1 MCKTSLSVIHR
12 QLNRKTQL
20 KIIFKLKEYSYE
32 DPKCITGLTEGLWFF
47 LLETCKKN
55 KKRSKCKIVCE
66 YIGAYPSEFI
76 SGHSFRNEVQGKF
89 LVNR

>member
-20 KIIFKLKEYSYE
+20 KIILKMKEYSYE
-32 DPKCITGLTEGLWFF
+32 DPRCIIGLTEGLWF
-47 LLETCKKN
+47 LLLDICEKK

-66 YIGAYPSEFI
+66 CIGAHPSEYI
-76 SGHSFRNEVQGKF
+76 SGHSFRNEV
-89 LVNR
+89 